1 MCKKKKIN
9 KYVKNKMNNDKIVLL
24 CCTGR
29 SGSTTLQRMINS
41 IPNSNI
47 CGENYGAVN
56 SLLLFYKKLK
66 QTTFIQVPGGK
77 NPINYQDLIHLGIKP
92 AWYNSYHLDKM
103 KKHIQDTILSMFKNI
118 ETTNVWGF
126 KEIRYENGNIQLIEE
141 FKELFPQTKVIVQI
155 RENIDAQ
162 SQSSWFKN
170 NPNSKQFLIQSNNQ
184 LYNFYKKN
192 EEWVYFTSFEKMF
205 DLKNIERIFDFIDC
219 TTYFNESNIKEI
231 LKDNLKS
238 D

>member
-1 MCKKKKIN
+1 M
-9 KYVKNKMNNDKIVLL
+9 
-24 CCTGR
+24 
-29 SGSTTLQRMINS
+29 
-41 IPNSNI
+41 
-47 CGENYGAVN
+47 
-56 SLLLFYKKLK
+56 
-66 QTTFIQVPGGK
+66 
-77 NPINYQDLIHLGIKP
+77 
-92 AWYNSYHLDKM
+92 
-103 KKHIQDTILSMFKNI
+103 
-118 ETTNVWGF
+118 
-126 KEIRYENGNIQLIEE
+126 
-141 FKELFPQTKVIVQI
+141 FPQTKVIVQI